1 METRRDFK
9 VGLAQEH
16 VSSVNRPLR
25 MGIHKLLT
33 VESVLVRVLCSREQ
47 KCLFK
52 NKVMCVSSTTISLMG
67 DEQSKEELD
76 FTGIGVLGIG
86 YRS

>member
-1 METRRDFK
+1 M
-9 VGLAQEH
+9 GLTQEH
-16 VSSVNRPLR
+16 VSSVNKPLR

-52 NKVMCVSSTTISLMG
+52 SKVMCVSSTTVCLMG
-67 DEQSKEELD
+67 DEQGKEELD
-76 FTGIGVLGIG
+76 FTGIRVLGIG